1 MDVEARIALASY
13 LDRELIC
20 LEPVLREC
28 NICLPFIL
36 NVSLLRFLSF
46 FLSFHIDRL
55 QVGIRTSRRMAKAIR
70 CSKATGKLTI
80 TFSIQCGLACSF
92 TALMFWKH
100 LTKLFIWIFTQIFP
114 SFVKANSH
122 RLLYCLTAAKQWEW
136 CLRLRTLICMLMC
149 CRRVCWWENFFSPHP
164 FFFLTSVTGSHVTM
178 LKYGWSVPDYL
189 QLPEEW

>member
-1 MDVEARIALASY
+1 MGGGYDLSQQQCSLVIWTTHVSAATFSPLIDAIKSIDQTRLEDDQGQKTHFKLMDVEARIALALY

-92 TALMFWKH
+92 TALMF
-100 LTKLFIWIFTQIFP
+100 
-114 SFVKANSH
+114 
-122 RLLYCLTAAKQWEW
+122 
-136 CLRLRTLICMLMC
+136 
-149 CRRVCWWENFFSPHP
+149 
-164 FFFLTSVTGSHVTM
+164 
-178 LKYGWSVPDYL
+178 
-189 QLPEEW
+189 